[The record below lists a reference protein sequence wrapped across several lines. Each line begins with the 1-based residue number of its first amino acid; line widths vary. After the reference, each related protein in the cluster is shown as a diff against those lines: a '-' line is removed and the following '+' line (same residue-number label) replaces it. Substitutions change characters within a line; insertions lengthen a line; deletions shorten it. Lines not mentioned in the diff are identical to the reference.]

1 MPGNSDANPPALS
14 AAATQKT
21 SATFQIKNAKLYDPV
36 ATFSINDNIKIL
48 ENLNQEFKEK
58 FLATNIDL
66 K

>member
-1 MPGNSDANPPALS
+1 MPGNSDANPPVLGVAT
-14 AAATQKT
+14 TQKT
-21 SATFQIKNAKLYDPV
+21 SATFQIKNAKIFDPV

-48 ENLNQEFKEK
+48 ENWNQEYKEK

>member
-1 MPGNSDANPPALS
+1 MPGNSDANPPALGV
-14 AAATQKT
+14 ATTQKT
-21 SATFQIKNAKLYDPV
+21 RATFQIKDAKIFDPV

-48 ENLNQEFKEK
+48 ENWNQEYKEK